1 MLHSHKFRVV
11 TFILSLQEYHG
22 VLAGLLS
29 VLVISEGKMYTRY
42 ICMYTIFQNTCAQ
55 PLLFVNVYLDVCAL
69 PLQELLS
76 TQLDTLTQLLV
87 CSQ

>member
-1 MLHSHKFRVV
+1 MLHSHGVV

-29 VLVISEGKMYTRY
+29 VLVISEGKIYTKY
-42 ICMYTIFQNTCAQ
+42 ICMYTIFQHTHAQ
-55 PLLFVNVYLDVCAL
+55 PLLFVIYLDVCAL

-76 TQLDTLTQLLV
+76 TQLNTHTQLLD